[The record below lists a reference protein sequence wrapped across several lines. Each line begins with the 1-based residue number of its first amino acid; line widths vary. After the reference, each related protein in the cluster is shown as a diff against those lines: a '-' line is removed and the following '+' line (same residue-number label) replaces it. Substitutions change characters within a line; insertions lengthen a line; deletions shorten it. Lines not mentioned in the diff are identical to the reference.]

1 LLAGIGFLVRVVAE
15 MVFYGFTRPRSER
28 QIMHDRIT
36 LERDG
41 DVAHVRL
48 DRPEVHNALDLPMFR
63 AIVDAQRR
71 LARDRGLRAVVLH
84 GAGVDF
90 CSGLDVKS
98 IMSDRRAVGTLL
110 WKWLPWRANLAQ
122 RVSTGWRDL
131 PVPVIAA
138 IHGRCWGGGLQIAL
152 GADYRVV
159 TADASLSVMEG
170 RWGLIPDMGG
180 NLALRELAGGDH
192 ALWLALSA
200 EVVDGRRAVELGIA
214 SALAG
219 DPLAEAAR
227 MCDVV
232 RERSPDAVAAIKR
245 LFRRGWT
252 RRPGALLARET
263 LLQARV
269 LAGRNQ
275 RIAVRRQ
282 QGAEQP
288 FEPRGRW

>member
-1 LLAGIGFLVRVVAE
+1 
-15 MVFYGFTRPRSER
+15 MVFYGHRSPRSESH
-28 QIMHDRIT
+28 IMPERILLT
-36 LERDG
+36 RDG
-41 DVAHVRL
+41 DVARVRL
-48 DRPEVHNALDLPMFR
+48 NRPEVHNALDLPMFR
-63 AIVDAQRR
+63 AIVDVQKR
-71 LARDRGLRAVVLH
+71 LARDRSVRAVILD

-90 CSGLDVKS
+90 CSGLDIKA
-98 IMSDRRAVGTLL
+98 IMRDRGAIARLL
-110 WKWLPWRANLAQ
+110 AKWLPWRANLAQ
-122 RVSTGWRDL
+122 RVSTGWRRL

-138 IHGRCWGGGLQIAL
+138 LHGRCWGGGLQIAL

-159 TADASLSVMEG
+159 APDASLSVMEG

-200 EVVDGRRAVELGIA
+200 EVVDGRRAVELGLA
-214 SALAG
+214 SSLAD
-219 DPLAEAAR
+219 DPLAEAERLCA
-227 MCDVV
+227 VI
-232 RERSPDAVAAIKR
+232 RERSPDAVAAVKR
-245 LFRRGWT
+245 LYRRGWT
-252 RRPGALLARET
+252 RGPGSLLARET

-282 QGAEQP
+282 QGDERP